1 MDKSLLIR
9 FAKFLRSR
17 DTLRRGVEK
26 WQWHQA
32 LKGFFVFI
40 DSLDI
45 LQFYHMNNFSIIV
58 IHLCYSAEIVLCLL
72 MCSGV

>member
-1 MDKSLLIR
+1 MDKSLLIP

-45 LQFYHMNNFSIIV
+45 LQFYHIIV